1 MMITSVDLT
10 EAEWHSLREL
20 RKGPLKKPIPLSH
33 QLKLINLGLAKSLFA
48 SVVATDEGRRYQH
61 RRETK
66 GKTAARSPGLRL
78 VVTQLKNQLFSI
90 DREV

>member
-1 MMITSVDLT
+1 MIISVDLT

-20 RKGPLKKPIPLSH
+20 RKGPLKKPIPFAH

-48 SVVATDEGRRYQH
+48 SVVATDEGRRYRH
-61 RRETK
+61 HCDAK
-66 GKTAARSPGLRL
+66 GKTAARPPVLRL
-78 VVTQLKNQLFSI
+78 VVAQLKHQLFSI